1 MEGPLAH
8 HPYEPEKTK
17 KRMMTVQILRFWSSG
32 LIETRD
38 KSGNLDIHHSLIEAS
53 CAQSKSISNGTLARL
68 SKRVMALKEA
78 KVTQANNLVI
88 ACGVCAVSRH
98 CSSRLRTD
106 FESYR
111 LISVTI
117 SLSKMISF
125 GLVAKGGEPDAI
137 VIAFGGTQETR
148 WLLQWIGPKSHK
160 QDIIK
165 DLYTKNKANHAGLI
179 RNSTDTSGNI
189 LPGL

>member
-38 KSGNLDIHHSLIEAS
+38 KSGN
-53 CAQSKSISNGTLARL
+53 
-68 SKRVMALKEA
+68 
-78 KVTQANNLVI
+78 
-88 ACGVCAVSRH
+88 VCAVSRH

-148 WLLQWIGPKSHK
+148 
-160 QDIIK
+160 
-165 DLYTKNKANHAGLI
+165 
-179 RNSTDTSGNI
+179 TDYCRETMENNLEMKLRPI
-189 LPGL
+189 DHYRDWVLK